1 MKNDTMKLLE
11 SIQNN
16 LNESDVNKEQFISML
31 TPTINKVYKFA
42 YQYITGT
49 GNVGFAADIYDS
61 KAYLVGT
68 PGSTS
73 IKLGFIGY
81 NKHSDDYNVYVDII
95 KDDKVISR
103 KEKRYISIEEAIDFL
118 DQCANEQLNISNS

>member
-1 MKNDTMKLLE
+1 MKNDTIKLLE
-11 SIQNN
+11 SIQSN
-16 LNESDVNKEQFISML
+16 LNESDINKEQFISML

-42 YQYITGT
+42 YQYITST

-61 KAYLVGT
+61 KAYLIGT

-73 IKLGFIGY
+73 IRLGFIGY
-81 NKHSDDYNVYVDII
+81 NKYSDDYDVYVDII
-95 KDDKVISR
+95 KDDEVISR